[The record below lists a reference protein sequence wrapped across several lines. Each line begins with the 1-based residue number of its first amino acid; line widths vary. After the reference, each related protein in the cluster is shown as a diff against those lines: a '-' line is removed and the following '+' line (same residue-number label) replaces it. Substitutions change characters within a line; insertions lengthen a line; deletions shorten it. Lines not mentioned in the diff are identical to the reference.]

1 MFNNIYTACGI
12 KITQF
17 IFSLIIFFMNNPL
30 CFSFEMKDTHDTLT
44 ITGHNNGDTVQVAPG
59 TILILKLE
67 AIPGTG
73 YAWQIDP
80 AKSKY
85 LIMIE
90 EPIFL
95 TKEIDLTNIVIGA
108 AAYQVFHYSAQK
120 EGTEILK
127 LYYMRI
133 WEKNKPPLKSFSIT
147 VSIQK

>member
-1 MFNNIYTACGI
+1 
-12 KITQF
+12 
-17 IFSLIIFFMNNPL
+17 
-30 CFSFEMKDTHDTLT
+30 MKDTPDTLIVT
-44 ITGHNNGDTVQVAPG
+44 ENNNGDTVQVVLG

-73 YAWQIDP
+73 YGWYTNT

-95 TKEIDLTNIVIGA
+95 PKEIDSTNTVIGS
-108 AAYQVFHYSAQK
+108 AAYEVFRFNAQE

-127 LYYMRI
+127 LYYMRR
-133 WEKNKPPLKSFSIT
+133 WEKNKPPLKSFSII

>member
-1 MFNNIYTACGI
+1 MFNNIYMACGI

-30 CFSFEMKDTHDTLT
+30 CFSFEMKDTPDTLT
-44 ITGHNNGDTVQVAPG
+44 ITGHNNGDTVKVAPG

-73 YAWQIDP
+73 YAWHTDT

-95 TKEIDLTNIVIGA
+95 PKEIDSPNTVIGS
-108 AAYQVFHYSAQK
+108 AAYY
-120 EGTEILK
+120 I
-127 LYYMRI
+127 RI
-133 WEKNKPPLKSFSIT
+133 WEKNKPPLKSFSII